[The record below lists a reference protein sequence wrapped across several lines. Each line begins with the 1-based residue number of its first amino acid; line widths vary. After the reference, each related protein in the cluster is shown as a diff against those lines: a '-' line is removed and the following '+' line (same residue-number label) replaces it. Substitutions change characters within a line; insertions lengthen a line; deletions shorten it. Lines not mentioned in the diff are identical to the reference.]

1 MNKLQGLQYGTPQT
15 VGIMT
20 VIPLIGEDVST
31 PLGSIGDIQFTG
43 TSNYGTMEFNNSSK
57 LPVIIPNGYTVL
69 TKQSAQDHSLP
80 FAVISKP
87 GFNRYTNACCVEQ
100 TQPGMIDGEKVKGFN
115 LLPLSIRKEHFKQY
129 IYGQKVNSYGVRS
142 MEFSRLWD
150 VITSFQYK
158 LVGKDEAHLVYFFTK
173 FVDELNRFNA
183 EFEVVE
189 NQRGAIIMLQDRV
202 VGIEVLP
209 SQKDWQLVWHKLIRD
224 SYGAE
229 IVRLTHLNL
238 VKTFESKQQ
247 NTMDLSKCNSVVDIE
262 EALLGIAKEMV
273 ETASS
278 QVNKIFNTKQ
288 LKHSHYEILKM
299 EKEPVHGIQ
308 YSLSSCDD
316 ASFFFEEYH
325 TDKETLYL
333 SVLANAIK

>member
-31 PLGSIGDIQFTG
+31 PLGSIEDIQFVG
-43 TSNYGTMEFNNSSK
+43 TSNYGTMEFTNSSK

-80 FAVISKP
+80 FAVVSKP

-142 MEFSRLWD
+142 IEFSRLWD
-150 VITSFQYK
+150 VISSFQSK
-158 LVGKDEAHLVYFFTK
+158 LVGKHEAHLVYFFTK

-189 NQRGAIIMLQDRV
+189 KQRGAIIMLLDHV

-209 SQKDWQLVWHKLIRD
+209 SHKDWQAVWHKLIRD
-224 SYGAE
+224 SYGSE
-229 IVRLTHLNL
+229 IVRLTQLNL

-247 NTMDLSKCNSVVDIE
+247 NTMDLSMCNSLEQIE
-262 EALLGIAKEMV
+262 AKLLEKEKQKI

-278 QVNKIFNTKQ
+278 QVSKIFNNKQ
-288 LKHSHYEILKM
+288 LKHSHYETLKM
-299 EKEPVHGIQ
+299 EKEPIQGIQ
-308 YSLSSCDD
+308 YSLTSCDD
-316 ASFFFEEYH
+316 ASYFFEEYH
-325 TDKETLYL
+325 TNTEILYL
-333 SVLANAIK
+333 SVLSNSIK